1 MRRSGFTLVEILI
14 VVMIMGLMAGVAIPR
29 LSFYFEPPLAVLQR
43 AIEEASD
50 KALSGIPIR
59 LSIKLEGT
67 TRRGYMFAEALVQKE
82 IEEDSLSAF
91 LGNNSSRPV
100 VLEWQNVK
108 LKNLPD
114 NSGWRFEPEIIYFY
128 SDGSCSP
135 ARISWAAPNAS
146 ISEIDEYIL
155 TVTGYCTKLDN
166 ESKY

>member
-14 VVMIMGLMAGVAIPR
+14 VVTIMGMMAGVAIPR
-29 LSFYFEPPLAVLQR
+29 LSFYFEPPAAVLQR

-59 LSIKLEGT
+59 LSIKVEGT
-67 TRRGYMFAEALVQKE
+67 SRRGYMFAEALVQKE
-82 IEEDSLSAF
+82 VEEDSLSAF

-135 ARISWAAPNAS
+135 AKISWAAPNALT
-146 ISEIDEYIL
+146 SEVDEYIL
-155 TVTGYCTKLDN
+155 TVTGYCTKLGTN
-166 ESKY
+166 